1 MGRQAWRARIWA
13 LRLSLAGSLVLGV
26 ALVYIFAPFLGSLSS
41 LQMLAMLGLV
51 LLPAATA
58 WAVLADRRD
67 ERMRRASGTPAP
79 TRHPAPAGQTGVGDA
94 GAGLAPAGSPA
105 YRSP

>member
-1 MGRQAWRARIWA
+1 MGRQAWRARVWA

-58 WAVLADRRD
+58 WAVVADRRD
-67 ERMRRASGTPAP
+67 ERMRRANGAPAP
-79 TRHPAPAGQTGVGDA
+79 TRRPSSAGHAGGADA
-94 GAGLAPAGSPA
+94 GAGLAPLGSPA